1 MGRGWT
7 VRSDAAYTAAHWS
20 SGLTNCAASFTCT
33 PEGVKPRHDNRD
45 RTMAGRLQGKSALV
59 TAAGQG
65 MGRAA
70 AIAFAREGARVTA
83 TDLKPDLLQG
93 LPARVATRA
102 LDVLDDDAVERA
114 VRDLGATDILF
125 NCAGYVHQ
133 GTILDCTV
141 ADWDFSFDLNVRS
154 MFVLSKA
161 MLPKMIAAGGGVILN
176 MASVLG
182 AHKAAPNRL
191 AYAASKAA
199 VVGFTRALA
208 IDHVKQGIRVN
219 CVCPGTVDTPSLG
232 DRINAFSDPA
242 QARKDFIARQPMGR
256 LANAE
261 EIAETFVYLV
271 SDESSF
277 MTGQAIFVDGGMSL

>member
-1 MGRGWT
+1 
-7 VRSDAAYTAAHWS
+7 
-20 SGLTNCAASFTCT
+20 
-33 PEGVKPRHDNRD
+33 
-45 RTMAGRLQGKSALV
+45 MAGRLQGKSALV

-70 AIAFAREGARVTA
+70 VAAFAREGARVTA
-83 TDLKPDLLQG
+83 TDLKPELLAHMPQG
-93 LPARVATRA
+93 VDTRG
-102 LDVLDDDAVERA
+102 LDVLDDGAVQDFVGR
-114 VRDLGATDILF
+114 LGAVDILF
-125 NCAGYVHQ
+125 NCAGTVHQ
-133 GTILDCTV
+133 GTILDCSV

-154 MFVLSKA
+154 MFVLTKA
-161 MLPKMIAAGGGVILN
+161 MLPQMIAAGGGVILN

-199 VVGFTRALA
+199 VAGFTRALA

-232 DRINAFSDPA
+232 DRIQAFADPA

-256 LANAE
+256 LATAE

>member
-1 MGRGWT
+1 M
-7 VRSDAAYTAAHWS
+7 A
-20 SGLTNCAASFTCT
+20 
-33 PEGVKPRHDNRD
+33 NRL
-45 RTMAGRLQGKSALV
+45 GGKRILV
-59 TAAGQG
+59 TAAGAG

-70 AIAFAREGARVTA
+70 ALAFAREGARVIA
-83 TDLKPDLLQG
+83 TDLNADSLQALAG
-93 LPARVATRA
+93 NPAIEMAR
-102 LDVLDDDAVERA
+102 LDVTDEKAVNDFVAKTGA
-114 VRDLGATDILF
+114 VDVLF
-125 NCAGYVHQ
+125 NCAGWVHQ
-133 GTILDCTV
+133 GSILDCRV
-141 ADWDFSFDLNVRS
+141 EDWDKSFNVNIRG
-154 MFVLSKA
+154 MFLVTRA

-182 AHKAAPNRL
+182 AEKAAPNRL

-199 VVGFTRALA
+199 VAGFTRALA

-232 DRINAFSDPA
+232 ERIDAFADPV

-256 LANAE
+256 LAAAG

-277 MTGQAIFVDGGMSL
+277 MTGQAVFVDGGMSL

>member
-1 MGRGWT
+1 M
-7 VRSDAAYTAAHWS
+7 A
-20 SGLTNCAASFTCT
+20 
-33 PEGVKPRHDNRD
+33 NRL
-45 RTMAGRLQGKSALV
+45 AGKRALV
-59 TAAGQG
+59 TAAGAG

-70 AIAFAREGARVTA
+70 ALAFAREGAKVVA
-83 TDLKPDLLQG
+83 TDLNADSLQA
-93 LPARVATRA
+93 LAKDSAIETRQ
-102 LDVLDDDAVERA
+102 LDVTDEQAVAQFVESVGA
-114 VRDLGATDILF
+114 VDILF
-125 NCAGYVHQ
+125 NCAGWVHQ
-133 GTILDCTV
+133 GSLTECRV
-141 ADWDFSFDLNVRS
+141 EDWDKSFNVNVRS
-154 MFVLSKA
+154 MFLVTKS
-161 MLPKMIAAGGGVILN
+161 MLPKMAAKGGGVILN

-182 AHKAAPNRL
+182 TEKAAPNRL

-199 VVGFTRALA
+199 VAGFTRALA

-232 DRINAFSDPA
+232 DRINAFADPV

-256 LANAE
+256 LATAE

>member
-1 MGRGWT
+1 
-7 VRSDAAYTAAHWS
+7 
-20 SGLTNCAASFTCT
+20 
-33 PEGVKPRHDNRD
+33 
-45 RTMAGRLQGKSALV
+45 MAGRLQGKTALV

-70 AIAFAREGARVTA
+70 VLAFAREGARVVA
-83 TDLKPDLLQG
+83 TDLKAELLAG
-93 LPARVATRA
+93 LPEGVTRRA
-102 LDVLDDDAVERA
+102 LDVLDDAAVQAA
-114 VRDLGATDILF
+114 VADIGAVDILF

-133 GTILDCTV
+133 GTILDCSIR
-141 ADWDFSFDLNVRS
+141 DWDFSFDLNVRS
-154 MFVLSKA
+154 MFVMTKA
-161 MLPKMIAAGGGVILN
+161 MLPKMIDAGGGVILN

-199 VVGFTRALA
+199 VAGFTRALA
-208 IDHVKQGIRVN
+208 IDHVRQGIRVN

-232 DRINAFSDPA
+232 ERIAAFADPV

-256 LANAE
+256 LAVAE
-261 EIAETFVYLV
+261 EIAETFVFLV

>member
-1 MGRGWT
+1 
-7 VRSDAAYTAAHWS
+7 
-20 SGLTNCAASFTCT
+20 
-33 PEGVKPRHDNRD
+33 
-45 RTMAGRLQGKSALV
+45 MAGRLQGKSALI

-70 AIAFAREGARVTA
+70 ALAFAREGARVLA
-83 TDLKPDLLQG
+83 TDLHPELLRPLEGPG
-93 LPARVATRA
+93 LATRA
-102 LDVLDDDAVERA
+102 LNVRDHAA
-114 VRDLGATDILF
+114 VRALVDEIGAVDILF

-133 GTILDCTV
+133 GTILDC
-141 ADWDFSFDLNVRS
+141 ALEDWDASFDLNVRS
-154 MFVLSKA
+154 MFVLTKA
-161 MLPKMIAAGGGVILN
+161 MLPKMVAAGGGVILN

-199 VVGFTRALA
+199 VAGFTRALA
-208 IDHVKQGIRVN
+208 IDHVKQSIRVN
-219 CVCPGTVDTPSLG
+219 CVCPGTVDTPSLA
-232 DRINAFSDPA
+232 DRIAAFADPV
-242 QARKDFIARQPMGR
+242 QARKDFVARQPMGR
-256 LANAE
+256 LATAE

>member
-1 MGRGWT
+1 
-7 VRSDAAYTAAHWS
+7 
-20 SGLTNCAASFTCT
+20 
-33 PEGVKPRHDNRD
+33 
-45 RTMAGRLQGKSALV
+45 MAGRLQGKTVLV
-59 TAAGQG
+59 TAAAQG

-70 AIAFAREGARVTA
+70 SVAFEREGARVIA
-83 TDLKPDLLQG
+83 TDLKAELLAN
-93 LPARVATRA
+93 LPPAITKKQ
-102 LDVLDDDAVERA
+102 LDVLDDAAVNAFVEDTGA
-114 VRDLGATDILF
+114 VDVLF

-133 GTILDCTV
+133 GNILDCTIK
-141 ADWDFSFDLNVRS
+141 DWDFSFDLNVRS
-154 MFVLSKA
+154 MFVMTKA
-161 MLPKMIAAGGGVILN
+161 MLPKMIAAGGGTILN

-199 VVGFTRALA
+199 VAGFTRALA
-208 IDHVKQGIRVN
+208 IDHVKQNIRVN

-232 DRINAFSDPA
+232 DRINAFADPV
-242 QARKDFIARQPMGR
+242 QARKDFVARQPMGR
-256 LANAE
+256 LAVAD